1 MRKVAFTSRQDSVK
15 KVMLYDSSDG
25 VYVFCYDCLQD
36 TASISDY
43 LQDTVEDAEDFC
55 RDEYNL
61 DRDNWILIADPLDN
75 CQHDF
80 ILPTR
85 VKGKENGKPE
95 WGHFQT
101 LVDNRWVDI
110 GTSDKTQSFGGMTVN
125 ERLFV
130 SGFIDEFDKSK
141 VSDKTRAK
149 QILRSLQVDEPSIEL
164 IVK

>member
-1 MRKVAFTSRQDSVK
+1 M
-15 KVMLYDSSDG
+15 
-25 VYVFCYDCLQD
+25 
-36 TASISDY
+36 
-43 LQDTVEDAEDFC
+43 
-55 RDEYNL
+55 
-61 DRDNWILIADPLDN
+61 
-75 CQHDF
+75 
-80 ILPTR
+80 PTR

-130 SGFIDEFDKSK
+130 SGLMDEFDKSK
-141 VSDKTRAK
+141 ISDKTRAK

-164 IVK
+164 IIK

>member
-1 MRKVAFTSRQDSVK
+1 MRKVAFTPGHDSVK
-15 KVMLYDSSDG
+15 KVMLYECSDG
-25 VYVFCYDCLQD
+25 VHVFGYDCLQD
-36 TASISDY
+36 TSSISDY
-43 LQDTVEDAEDFC
+43 LQDTVENAEIFC
-55 RDEYNL
+55 KDEYNI
-61 DRDNWILIADPLDN
+61 DSNNWILISDPLDN

-85 VKGKENGKPE
+85 VKGKENGNPE

-101 LVDNRWVDI
+101 LVDGRWVDI
-110 GTSDKTQSFGGMTVN
+110 GTLDKTQNFGGMTVN

-130 SGFIDEFDKSK
+130 SGFIDEFDKSEI
-141 VSDKTRAK
+141 SDKARAK